1 VLAHGVAA
9 RRSKKIDPIAFLG
22 TLEEGELPPVLAIG
36 GPEHVLTHDAL
47 AILRRRALAGGI
59 ADFNHDRL
67 DARTHGIQTVLNTA
81 KMLPTMAPRRL
92 VEVDRSEELREE
104 AIAPLEA
111 FLADPPPE
119 TTLVFIFGALDL
131 RQKVPKLLNSKVP
144 VAKFDHP
151 RESQMPGL
159 VRQRARRLD
168 LNLTHEVAE
177 GIALT
182 VGSDLGFLE
191 RALEKLVLV
200 AEGKRDKKLT
210 LDDVSTHVADT
221 HLEDAFAFGA
231 AIAAGDRAQA
241 LARLNALQQNRDAPL
256 KLLGLVAWQL
266 RQLVRARALL
276 DEGLSDDEIT
286 RQLKA
291 WGDRAQSLMSGAR
304 RFEMRQHERRLGRLA
319 LYDRKI
325 KSSPAPDWRWMERM
339 VLELCPPARKQVRA

>member
-1 VLAHGVAA
+1 MAA
-9 RRSKKIDPIAFLG
+9 RRSKKTDPIAFLN
-22 TLEEGELPPVLAIG
+22 TLEEGDLPSVVAIG
-36 GPEHVLTHDAL
+36 GPEHVLIHDAL
-47 AILRRRALAGGI
+47 AVIRRRALEGGL

-67 DARTHGIQTVLNTA
+67 DARHHGIQQILNTA
-81 KMLPTMAPRRL
+81 KILPTMAPRRL

-104 AIAPLEA
+104 ALAPLEA
-111 FLADPPPE
+111 FLENAPEE
-119 TTLVFIFGALDL
+119 TTLVFVFGALDL
-131 RQKVPKLLNSKVP
+131 RQKVPKLLSSKAP
-144 VAKFDHP
+144 VVKFDHP

-159 VRQRARRLD
+159 VRQRARRLG
-168 LNLTHEVAE
+168 LSLSHEVAE

-200 AEGKRDKKLT
+200 ADGIEGNVLT
-210 LDDVSTHVADT
+210 LEEVSTHVADT
-221 HLEDAFAFGA
+221 HLEDAFAFGS
-231 AIAAGDRAQA
+231 AIASGDRVQA
-241 LARLNALQQNRDAPL
+241 LTRLHALQQNRDAPL

-266 RQLVRARALL
+266 RQMVRARALL

-291 WGDRAQSLMSGAR
+291 WGERAQALMQGAR
-304 RFEMRQHERRLGRLA
+304 RFDMRQHERRLGRLA

-339 VLELCPPARKQVRA
+339 VLELCPPSRPAGAHRRP